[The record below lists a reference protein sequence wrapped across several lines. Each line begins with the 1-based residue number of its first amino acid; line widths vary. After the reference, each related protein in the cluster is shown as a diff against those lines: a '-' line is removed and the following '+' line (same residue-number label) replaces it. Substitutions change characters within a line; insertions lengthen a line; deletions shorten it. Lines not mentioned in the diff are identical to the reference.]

1 MEPMIVAEMETEHY
15 SWLALG
21 RDEAEAREALVAT
34 LIAHARQCGNEG
46 SWCFDGMDP
55 DPVAALEYYGAL
67 LELGRRPRPV
77 TATADVDTVER
88 MRREMS

>member
-1 MEPMIVAEMETEHY
+1 MLRDIRISAAQAA
-15 SWLALG
+15 ALG
-21 RDEAEAREALVAT
+21 WWAEDCEFPAAVELAVIDNHLVANQGDDYCAWT
-34 LIAHARQCGNEG
+34 STGLAVD
-46 SWCFDGMDP
+46 DG
-55 DPVAALEYYGAL
+55 ALDAL